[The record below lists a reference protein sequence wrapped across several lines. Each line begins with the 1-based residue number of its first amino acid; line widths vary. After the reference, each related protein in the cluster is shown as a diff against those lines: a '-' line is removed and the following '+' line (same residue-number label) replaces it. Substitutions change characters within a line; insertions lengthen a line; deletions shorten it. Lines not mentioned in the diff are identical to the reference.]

1 MDKLLSE
8 VMYVLTENLCA
19 GGILGWGSGLLGF
32 GFASDGCVCVRF
44 VMRLEKC
51 GKKGKGV

>member
-32 GFASDGCVCVRF
+32 GFASDGCVCV
-44 VMRLEKC
+44 
-51 GKKGKGV
+51 

>member
-32 GFASDGCVCVRF
+32 GFASDGCVCVCD
-44 VMRLEKC
+44 L
-51 GKKGKGV
+51 